1 MKILILRGGAAMEH
15 YIHIPSEHGELSTVI
30 HYPTGNHHEDSK
42 QQSRWPLIIICHGF
56 VGNKIGVDR
65 LFVKAARKFNSNGF
79 MVLRF
84 DYAGCGESTG
94 DYGAGGLEALVEQ
107 TRKVLDYVSDMDC
120 VDPSRIVLL
129 GHSLGGAASILTSSK
144 DSRVKTLILWSSVAQ
159 PLNDIVHIVGESKYE
174 EAIRKGSVDYQG
186 YTLTRKFFESLSKQH
201 PFQHTS
207 KFSGDVFVVHGT
219 SDEVIPVDY
228 CFQYQRMFW
237 LRSTG
242 QCDKEV
248 ILQAD
253 HTYST
258 NQSTDQLLN
267 KTNEWLLSNEKRKKE
282 WNDWTI

>member
-1 MKILILRGGAAMEH
+1 MIIQGGGDAMEH
-15 YIHIPSEHGELSTVI
+15 YIHIPTEHGELSTVI
-30 HYPTGNHHEDSK
+30 HYPTGGHQQENK

-65 LFVKAARKFNSNGF
+65 LFVKAARKFNSSGY

-94 DYGAGGLEALVEQ
+94 DYGAGGLDAMVEQ
-107 TRKVLDYVSDMDC
+107 TRRVVDYVSDMDC
-120 VDPSRIVLL
+120 VDPSRIILL
-129 GHSLGGAASILTSSK
+129 GHSLGGAASILTSSR
-144 DSRVKTLILWSSVAQ
+144 DSRVKTLVLWSSVAQ
-159 PLNDIVHIVGESKYE
+159 PLNDIVRIVGESRYE
-174 EAIRKGSVDYQG
+174 EANQKGSVDYQG
-186 YTLTRKFFESLSKQH
+186 YALSKQFFDSLTKQH

-207 KFSGDVFVVHGT
+207 KFSGDVFLVHGT

-258 NQSTDQLLN
+258 HQSSEQLLN
-267 KTNEWLLSNEKRKKE
+267 RTNEWLLTNEKNKKE

>member
-1 MKILILRGGAAMEH
+1 MEH
-15 YIHIPSEHGELSTVI
+15 HIQIPTNYGDLSAVI
-30 HYPTGNHHEDSK
+30 HYPRGDSQGNK
-42 QQSRWPLIIICHGF
+42 PQTRWPLIIICHGF

-65 LFVKAARKFNSNGF
+65 LFVKAARAFNANGY

-107 TRKVLDYVSDMDC
+107 NQRVIDYALDIDC
-120 VDPSRIVLL
+120 VDSNQVVLL

-144 DSRVKTLILWSSVAQ
+144 DSRVKTLVLWSAVAQ

-174 EAIRKGSVDYQG
+174 EAVHKGSVDFQG
-186 YTLTRKFFESLSKQH
+186 YTLTKEFFDSLSKQH
-201 PFQHTS
+201 PFQHTI
-207 KFSGDVFVVHGT
+207 KFAGDVLLVHGT
-219 SDEVIPVDY
+219 SDDVIPADY

-237 LRSTG
+237 LRSSG

-258 NQSTDQLLN
+258 LESTKLLLQ
-267 KTNEWLLSNEKRKKE
+267 KTNDWLHYIEKRKKE
-282 WNDWTI
+282 WHDWTI